1 MARQYRVAWVLLEC
15 SWCRMWMMADNA
27 KEALEQWQMSGASKV
42 YLLILLYILQA
53 LTVISDC
60 SCRCLTPVCLG
71 DWKSI
76 RPTKDAAS
84 PAWKLFSLVHCG
96 LISRRQA
103 HWVKTEGNSGGLVDG
118 SLLIRRVS
126 VVQRKFK
133 PFWAVIVKPCDS
145 YMYLCF
151 WWQEYCFEP
160 CLSVSRI
167 TQKFMVDFHNSW

>member
-1 MARQYRVAWVLLEC
+1 VSYV
-15 SWCRMWMMADNA
+15 WMMADNA

-42 YLLILLYILQA
+42 CLLVLLYTLQA
-53 LTVISDC
+53 LTVIPEC

-76 RPTKDAAS
+76 RPTKDAAW

-103 HWVKTEGNSGGLVDG
+103 HWVKTEGSSGLGDG

-126 VVQRKFK
+126 VVQKKFK
-133 PFWAVIVKPCDS
+133 PFEPSLLSRVTVTCTCAAGGG
-145 YMYLCF
+145 
-151 WWQEYCFEP
+151 EYCFEP
-160 CLSVSRI
+160 SVSRI